1 MVFFKGNVG
10 IGPKVGPRLN
20 FIGKHKNVWVFENI
34 SRLLTAEH
42 LQRTWEN
49 PYGTIP
55 TQTHMRASQETQKK
69 ADRWIPPKNILMA
82 NKHLLSKTPNP
93 NITNNKFRKQIPL
106 PFEPFIHWT
115 SPIPTI
121 FPGTGGRWNPN
132 SRDHT
137 SVIQGNC
144 WWQPGIPRP
153 TTGWIYKN
161 IAKNGKILQV
171 TISTGSLDFWI
182 INSMSRLL

>member
-1 MVFFKGNVG
+1 MYIYVIDCDSILKIGLHTSTYDTEKTWNWKHIYSAKWPLLPWIRKTSSTPNPQPIPGPNCLDFKFFISFSASIHQAFLDARFHVVFFKGNVG

-82 NKHLLSKTPNP
+82 NKHLLSKNT
-93 NITNNKFRKQIPL
+93 
-106 PFEPFIHWT
+106 
-115 SPIPTI
+115 
-121 FPGTGGRWNPN
+121 
-132 SRDHT
+132 
-137 SVIQGNC
+137 
-144 WWQPGIPRP
+144 
-153 TTGWIYKN
+153 
-161 IAKNGKILQV
+161 
-171 TISTGSLDFWI
+171 
-182 INSMSRLL
+182 